1 MYKIFLNDRVITIS
15 SQMPE
20 FTGETKIIQT
30 EGFAIGDIKNWFSE
44 FHQKNI
50 NAVLLHAHPEAMM
63 TNLFIPAFKLITAAG
78 GVVIRDSKLLFIYRN
93 EKWDLPKGKIE
104 KSETPEQAAIREVV
118 EECGI
123 SDHSI
128 VRQLPPTF
136 HIYQSP
142 YKNDFRQWIL
152 KKTFWFE
159 MSYYGTENG
168 TPETGENI
176 TEIRWFGKEELQ
188 EVLSNTYE
196 NLKSTIIFISNE
208 FK

>member
-1 MYKIFLNDRVITIS
+1 MYKIFLNDRVVAIA
-15 SQMPE
+15 SQVPE
-20 FTGETKIIQT
+20 FAVETEIIQT
-30 EGFAIGDIKNWFSE
+30 EGFTIGDIKNWVSE

-50 NAVLLHAHPEAMM
+50 NTVLLHAHPEAMM

-78 GVVIRDSKLLFIYRN
+78 GVVIRDSKLLFIFRN
-93 EKWDLPKGKIE
+93 EKWDLPKGKIDNG
-104 KSETPEQAAIREVV
+104 ETPEQAAIREVT

-123 SDHSI
+123 TGHTI

-142 YKNDFRQWIL
+142 YTNDLGKWIL

-159 MSYYGTENG
+159 MNYSGAENG

-176 TEIRWFGKEELQ
+176 TEIRWFGREELQ
-188 EVLSNTYE
+188 EVLQNTYK
-196 NLKSTIIFISNE
+196 NLEQIIRIYS
-208 FK
+208 

>member
-1 MYKIFLNDRVITIS
+1 MYKIFLNDRVVAIA
-15 SQMPE
+15 SQVPE
-20 FTGETKIIQT
+20 FAVETEIIQT
-30 EGFAIGDIKNWFSE
+30 EGFTIGDIKNWFSE

-50 NAVLLHAHPEAMM
+50 NTVLLHAHPEAMM

-78 GVVIRDSKLLFIYRN
+78 GVVIRDSKLLFIFRN
-93 EKWDLPKGKIE
+93 EKWDLPKGKIDNG
-104 KSETPEQAAIREVV
+104 ETPEQAAIREVT

-123 SDHSI
+123 TGHTI

-142 YKNDFRQWIL
+142 YTNDLGKWIL

-159 MSYYGTENG
+159 MNYSGAENG

-176 TEIRWFGKEELQ
+176 TEIRWFGREELQ
-188 EVLSNTYE
+188 EVLQNTYK
-196 NLKSTIIFISNE
+196 NLEQIIRIYS
-208 FK
+208 

>member
-15 SQMPE
+15 SQVPE
-20 FTGETKIIQT
+20 FAVETEFIQT
-30 EGFAIGDIKNWFSE
+30 EGFTIGNIKNWFSE
-44 FHQKNI
+44 FLQKNI
-50 NAVLLHAHPEAMM
+50 NAVLVHPNPEVMM
-63 TNLFIPAFKLITAAG
+63 TNSFIPGFKLITAAG
-78 GVVIRDSKLLFIYRN
+78 GVVIRDSKMLFIFRN

-104 KSETPEQAAIREVV
+104 KIETPEQAAIREVA

-123 SDHSI
+123 FGHS
-128 VRQLPPTF
+128 VARQLPPTL

-142 YKNDFRQWIL
+142 YKNDFGQWIL

-176 TEIRWFGKEELQ
+176 TEIRWFKREELN
-188 EVLSNTYE
+188 EVISNTYE
-196 NLKSTIIFISNE
+196 NLKEIIKIFS
-208 FK
+208 